1 MKPIILKYVFKKII
15 YCGIACCVLTSCLST
30 KKITYFQPLNPELD
44 QVVSQIEETYIPVI
58 KAGDILSII
67 VSSLDKKESE
77 MFNPV
82 TQIINYSTQ
91 NVGTIAPEPVL
102 GFTVSTSGNIS
113 LPILGNVHVA
123 GLTSK
128 ELEVK
133 LTEQL
138 QQYIKSPTVLVRI
151 ANYTVSVLGEVA
163 RPARYTIPNEH
174 ITLPEALSLAGDLTI
189 YGKRKN
195 VLLIRETDGNR
206 QFVRIDLTKRDVFN
220 SPYYYLHSGD
230 IIYVE
235 ATSGK
240 LTTIDRV
247 YQLTPIVINSLTL
260 MVLILNSIK
269 NK

>member
-1 MKPIILKYVFKKII
+1 MSKMI
-15 YCGIACCVLTSCLST
+15 YCGILCCLLSSCLST
-30 KKITYFQPLNPELD
+30 KKITYFQPISPELD
-44 QVVSQIEETYIPVI
+44 QIVSQIEQTYIPVI
-58 KAGDILSII
+58 KAGDILSIT
-67 VSSLDKKESE
+67 VSSLDRKDNE

-82 TQIINYSTQ
+82 TPMINYSTQ
-91 NVGTIAPEPVL
+91 NVGTIAPEPIL
-102 GFTVSTSGNIS
+102 GFTVSASGNIS
-113 LPILGNVHVA
+113 LPVVGNIHVA

-128 ELEVK
+128 ELEAK

-163 RPARYTIPNEH
+163 RPARYTIPNEQ
-174 ITLPEALSLAGDLTI
+174 ITLPEAIALAGDLTI

-195 VLLIRETDGNR
+195 VLLIRETNGNR

-230 IIYVE
+230 VLYVE
-235 ATSGK
+235 ATSGR
-240 LTTIDRV
+240 LTMIDRV

-260 MVLILNSIK
+260 MVLILNSIT

>member
-1 MKPIILKYVFKKII
+1 
-15 YCGIACCVLTSCLST
+15 
-30 KKITYFQPLNPELD
+30 
-44 QVVSQIEETYIPVI
+44 
-58 KAGDILSII
+58 
-67 VSSLDKKESE
+67 
-77 MFNPV
+77 
-82 TQIINYSTQ
+82 
-91 NVGTIAPEPVL
+91 L
-102 GFTVSTSGNIS
+102 GFTVSASGNIS
-113 LPILGNVHVA
+113 LPVVGNVHVA

-128 ELEVK
+128 ELEIE
-133 LTEQL
+133 LTAQL

-163 RPARYTIPNEH
+163 RPARYTIPNEQ
-174 ITLPEALSLAGDLTI
+174 ITLPEAIALAGDLTI
-189 YGKRKN
+189 FGKRKN
-195 VLLIRETDGNR
+195 VLLIRETNGRR
-206 QFVRIDLTKRDVFN
+206 QFARIDLTKRDVFN

-230 IIYVE
+230 ILYIE